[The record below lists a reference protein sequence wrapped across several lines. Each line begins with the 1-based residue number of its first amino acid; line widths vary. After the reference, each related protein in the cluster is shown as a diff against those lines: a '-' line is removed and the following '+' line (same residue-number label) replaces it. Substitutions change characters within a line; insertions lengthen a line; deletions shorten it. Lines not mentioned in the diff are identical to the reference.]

1 MGFGTDHLKSIK
13 RYVFELQPRRVYH
26 WSKLSEMKNQILSSL
41 SSQTI
46 SNTGEVL
53 YESNGN
59 YSYRHIVP
67 VLSLDKKE
75 NTSIFSTSVQFTF
88 FLLYSTHS
96 SQPKI
101 QNCAMLFNQCC
112 QTRRRE
118 FCCLLPQIH
127 FILDFDKVW
136 QC

>member
-1 MGFGTDHLKSIK
+1 
-13 RYVFELQPRRVYH
+13 
-26 WSKLSEMKNQILSSL
+26 MKNQILSSL
-41 SSQTI
+41 TSQTT

-53 YESNGN
+53 YDSHGN
-59 YSYRHIVP
+59 NSCRHTVP

-88 FLLYSTHS
+88 LLLYSTHS
-96 SQPKI
+96 NQPKI

-118 FCCLLPQIH
+118 FCCLLLQIH
-127 FILDFDKVW
+127 FIRDFDKVW